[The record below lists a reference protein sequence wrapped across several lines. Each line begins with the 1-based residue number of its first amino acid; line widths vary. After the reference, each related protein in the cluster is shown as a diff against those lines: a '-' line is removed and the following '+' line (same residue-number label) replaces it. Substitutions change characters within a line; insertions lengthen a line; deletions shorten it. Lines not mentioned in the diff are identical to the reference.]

1 MINAINHEISLQDA
15 AEMTSRYRLHRPT
28 GFPLCETFAK
38 EAVQQLLAV
47 SGCSFLRIY
56 YGEKEDGSVHAIL
69 VAGDAEGNDLL
80 PQNETSTIAS
90 SDADNPLILED
101 AIRCPPDC
109 PKPSPLNT

>member
-1 MINAINHEISLQDA
+1 MTNPNNEISLQQA
-15 AEMTSRYRLHRPT
+15 VEMTARYRPHRLAQYPLSES
-28 GFPLCETFAK
+28 FPK

-47 SGCSFLRIY
+47 PACTFLRIY

-80 PQNETSTIAS
+80 PPDQVAATPFS
-90 SDADNPLILED
+90 SGEKPLILED

-109 PKPSPLNT
+109 PKPSPLNP

>member
-1 MINAINHEISLQDA
+1 MTNSISHGISLQEA
-15 AEMTSRYRLHRPT
+15 TEMTSRYRLHRLT
-28 GFPLCETFAK
+28 QYPLCETFAK

-56 YGEKEDGSVHAIL
+56 YGEKEEGSVHAIL

-80 PQNETSTIAS
+80 PQDEIAAAS
-90 SDADNPLILED
+90 SSADNPLILED

-109 PKPSPLNT
+109 PKPSPLNG